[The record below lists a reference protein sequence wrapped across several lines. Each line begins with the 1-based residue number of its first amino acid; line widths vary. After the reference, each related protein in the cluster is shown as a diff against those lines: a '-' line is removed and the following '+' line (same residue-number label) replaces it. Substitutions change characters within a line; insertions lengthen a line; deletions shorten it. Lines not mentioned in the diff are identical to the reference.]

1 MLSDWNIHNNLT
13 ISSDFDVHNNLT
25 ISSDFDGGAGQFM
38 FQEPEVVESAPQD
51 IPLGA
56 VHSNDKLMEELEEQ
70 METLQK
76 LREKD
81 MQKIASLSEKLEQVQ
96 RTF

>member
-1 MLSDWNIHNNLT
+1 MS
-13 ISSDFDVHNNLT
+13 F
-25 ISSDFDGGAGQFM
+25 SDFDGGAGQFM

-81 MQKIASLSEKLEQVQ
+81 MQKIASLSEKLEQVKLKFLFRNVLCTQ
-96 RTF
+96 YFQFHFRS